1 MVITWAFRAQGP
13 QFDSVQK
20 YAFVVLFTENE
31 NSNIPQRTE
40 LVLHQESF

>member
-1 MVITWAFRAQGP
+1 MGFSRASP
-13 QFDSVQK
+13 QFDSGQK

-31 NSNIPQRTE
+31 NSKIPQRTE